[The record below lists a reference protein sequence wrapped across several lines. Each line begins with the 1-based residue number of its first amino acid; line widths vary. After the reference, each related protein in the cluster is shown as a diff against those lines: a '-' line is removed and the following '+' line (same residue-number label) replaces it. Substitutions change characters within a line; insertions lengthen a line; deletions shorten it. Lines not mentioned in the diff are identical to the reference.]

1 MKTEV
6 DNMLGSLLFLG
17 ALGISGIHCGVENYQ
32 IKKESAKFDKNGN
45 ITYFDR
51 KGQDYIN
58 HEKVYRSTQ
67 YDNPFPEIS
76 REILWYRG
84 R

>member
-1 MKTEV
+1 
-6 DNMLGSLLFLG
+6 MLGSLLFLG

-58 HEKVYRSTQ
+58 Q
-67 YDNPFPEIS
+67 
-76 REILWYRG
+76 
-84 R
+84 